1 LNSLNPPF
9 DGADQLKY
17 FDSETFL
24 DAEIATKTDN
34 GFTFKSSD
42 ENYVVDVIADPS
54 LPLDDVL
61 EILQSDII

>member
-1 LNSLNPPF
+1 
-9 DGADQLKY
+9 LKY

-24 DAEIATKTDN
+24 DAEIATKTN
-34 GFTFKSSD
+34 TGFTFKSSD